1 MRSQVLPRQI
11 ENQNSFLQAC
21 GEETRAAILEGGVLH
36 AFDGGAVLFRDG
48 GPAGVVLFPLVGAL
62 QMGKSATRGRRQV
75 LCTVNP
81 QSCGGICLLMMAD
94 RGLADVRALEPGQV
108 AALPRAEFQ
117 ALARKDPLLCQSAW
131 GAAAECMA
139 HLGGLVEHLSFRKV
153 GQRVALAL
161 LENTTQDGDMVR
173 LTQAGL
179 AAEVGTTREVVARCL
194 AGLQKAGAIRLGRG
208 RITVMHRNQ
217 VAKETLD

>member
-1 MRSQVLPRQI
+1 
-11 ENQNSFLQAC
+11 
-21 GEETRAAILEGGVLH
+21 
-36 AFDGGAVLFRDG
+36 
-48 GPAGVVLFPLVGAL
+48 
-62 QMGKSATRGRRQV
+62 
-75 LCTVNP
+75 
-81 QSCGGICLLMMAD
+81 
-94 RGLADVRALEPGQV
+94 
-108 AALPRAEFQ
+108 
-117 ALARKDPLLCQSAW
+117 
-131 GAAAECMA
+131 MA

-194 AGLQKAGAIRLGRG
+194 AGLQRAGAIRLGRG
-208 RITVMHRNQ
+208 RITVLHRDQ